1 MKIFSYLIG
10 LKQKL
15 FSDIKHI
22 PESLNKRYFPS
33 LDGLRGLAIMS
44 VIASHFGRNESWLT
58 YVDGAIGVHIFFILS
73 GFLITTLLLKEKIVT
88 GNISLRNFYIRRFL
102 RIIPVAYLYLL
113 VLIVLNYLFGLN
125 IPALSFLM
133 SFSFFRNIPLTND
146 WYTGHFW
153 TLASEEQFYIITP
166 ILLSLWPNKYI
177 KLSIILLVIVP
188 LVDYTGFHN
197 IGIFYTNRTIHV
209 ITMTFI
215 ALTSRS
221 ALYIITGSLF
231 SILLFKGII
240 NIERFNK
247 KYYLSFFLLII
258 AGIIHFPNHLINI
271 PYVSAVIFA
280 VLIGFVIVLNL
291 SEDNMLT
298 LILKNPI
305 LNRIG
310 ILSYSIYIWQQIF
323 TVYQPWKG
331 SFKYSQNIFVN
342 AAALFI
348 VSYCSYNYFEKPFLK
363 LKKHFTMDNNI
374 SSGSKIL
381 TSSMQKETTPEIL

>member
-1 MKIFSYLIG
+1 
-10 LKQKL
+10 
-15 FSDIKHI
+15 
-22 PESLNKRYFPS
+22 
-33 LDGLRGLAIMS
+33 MS